1 MSKEMRKQINKVQN
15 FGQFLNED
23 KGHSKCVCLKNIKF
37 KNGMNYFK
45 DFEYGCDIK
54 DDRVSVSYDDG
65 RFTTMDIELFKNHF
79 EVV

>member
-1 MSKEMRKQINKVQN
+1 
-15 FGQFLNED
+15 
-23 KGHSKCVCLKNIKF
+23 
-37 KNGMNYFK
+37 MNYFK

-54 DDRVSVSYDDG
+54 DDRISVSYDDG